1 MLAKSYLTIKPATTS
16 CFAVQYTGAHLQRV
30 AAALVSTLVKKNLIR
45 HKGEVKAVEERVVAA
60 LLRNLREE
68 EELEREA
75 ERVAAE
81 HIHEMQGVDRRKM
94 VLLIKQRLARERGI
108 VL

>member
-1 MLAKSYLTIKPATTS
+1 MLAKSYLTIKPATIS
-16 CFAVQYTGAHLQRV
+16 CLAVRYTEAYLQRV
-30 AAALVSTLVKKNLIR
+30 AAILVSALVKKNLIR
-45 HKGEVKAVEERVVAA
+45 HKGEVKTVEDKVVEA
-60 LLRNLREE
+60 LLRNFRQE
-68 EELEREA
+68 EELEQEA

-81 HIHEMQGVDRRKM
+81 HAREMQGIDRRKM

>member
-1 MLAKSYLTIKPATTS
+1 
-16 CFAVQYTGAHLQRV
+16 VRYTKTYLQRV
-30 AAALVSTLVKKNLIR
+30 ATTLVSALVKKNLIR
-45 HKGEVKAVEERVVAA
+45 HKGEITTVEERVVAA
-60 LLRNLREE
+60 LLRNFREE

-81 HIHEMQGVDRRKM
+81 HTREMQGVDQRKM
-94 VLLIKQRLARERGI
+94 VSLIKQRLARERGI